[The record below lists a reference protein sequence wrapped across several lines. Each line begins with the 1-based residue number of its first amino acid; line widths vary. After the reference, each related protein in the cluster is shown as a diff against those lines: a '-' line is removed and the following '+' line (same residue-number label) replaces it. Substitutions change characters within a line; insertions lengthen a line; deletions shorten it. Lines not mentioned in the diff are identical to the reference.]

1 MDRRQAL
8 RLLGAALT
16 LPVVSR
22 DLFAFGQE
30 IHAQLPSLP
39 ALRTLDA
46 KQNAIVTT
54 MAELII
60 PATETPGAKAAR
72 VNEFIDVVLTD
83 WLPQEDRALFLA
95 GLAETD
101 ARSRALFAKDFVDC
115 DERQQTDILSAWDE
129 EVARLREALPPDRD
143 RRRRR
148 EDASSPVRH
157 FFFLMKRFT
166 LIGYYTSE
174 IGAQQELHFE
184 IIPTHWRGC
193 VPLEDG
199 TKAGGGARPLTVLP
213 ARRS

>member
-1 MDRRQAL
+1 MHRRQAL
-8 RLLGAALT
+8 KLLGAALT

-22 DLFAFGQE
+22 DLFAFGQGV
-30 IHAQLPSLP
+30 HAQLPSLP
-39 ALRTLDA
+39 ALRTLDPG
-46 KQNAIVTT
+46 QNAIVTT

-83 WLPQEDRALFLA
+83 WLPDQDRALFLA

-101 ARSRALFAKDFVDC
+101 ARSRALFAKSFADC
-115 DERQQTDILSAWDE
+115 DERQQADILTALDE
-129 EVARLREALPPDRD
+129 EVARLREALPPDRN
-143 RRRRR
+143 RSRR
-148 EDASSPVRH
+148 EDAASPVRH
-157 FFFLMKRFT
+157 FFFLMKRLT

-184 IIPTHWRGC
+184 VIPTHWRGC

-199 TKAGGGARPLTVLP
+199 TKACGGERPLTVLP